1 MRRVQL
7 ASVLGLGLLIS
18 ACGPGRTESV
28 LVDETN
34 EANWLGESI
43 LAVETVVGIE
53 VIGDRR
59 ADTIGYVFEGTVSST
74 TVEIAMAESLKV
86 GITLERTNEALVFG
100 ISEPDKKFAT
110 LTGKITFTVPAELAL
125 ELISTE
131 GGVLVSGIEG
141 PMIVTA
147 RDNSR
152 IEGAESD
159 VQLSVGR
166 GTAELETLALQGT
179 QAEVRTNGGAVQVNL
194 PNPLS
199 VEVQVSTTGAVQIN
213 HPELPLPL
221 ANSGPGYAAV
231 VRNGLSRLVVVAGR
245 GNVTLAQR

>member
-7 ASVLGLGLLIS
+7 ASVLGLGLLIA

-43 LAVETVVGIE
+43 LAVDTVVGIE
-53 VIGDRR
+53 VVGDRR

-86 GITLERTNEALVFG
+86 GITLERTNEALIFG
-100 ISEPDKKFAT
+100 ISEPDEKFAT
-110 LTGKITFTVPAELAL
+110 LTGKITFTVPAEMDL
-125 ELISTE
+125 ELNSSD

-141 PMIVTA
+141 AMIVNA
-147 RDNSR
+147 NDNSR

-159 VQLSVGR
+159 VQFSVGR
-166 GTAELETLALQGT
+166 GSAELETLALQGT
-179 QAEVRTNGGAVQVNL
+179 QAEIRTNGGAVQVNL

-221 ANSGPGYAAV
+221 ANSGPGYAAI

-245 GNVTLAQR
+245 GNVTLTQR